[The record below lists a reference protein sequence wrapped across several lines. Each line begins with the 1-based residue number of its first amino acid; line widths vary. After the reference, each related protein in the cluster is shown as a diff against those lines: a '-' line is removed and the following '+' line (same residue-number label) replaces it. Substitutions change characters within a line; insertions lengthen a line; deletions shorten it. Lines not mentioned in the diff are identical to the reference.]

1 MMYFHIGNGVT
12 VKKDDVIG
20 VFDLDTST
28 VSSITRKYINKNE
41 KEGKLSYSDSDLPRT
56 FILIEEKG
64 EYKIKLSRISPTGL
78 NERICGEID
87 LYND

>member
-12 VKKDDVIG
+12 VKKKDVIG

-28 VSSITRKYINKNE
+28 VSAITRKYVNKNE

-56 FILIEEKG
+56 FILVEEKG
-64 EYKIKLSRISPTGL
+64 EYKIKLSRISTQGIKARA
-78 NERICGEID
+78 EG
-87 LYND
+87 NDIYDQL

>member
-64 EYKIKLSRISPTGL
+64 EYKIKLSRISTQGIKARA
-78 NERICGEID
+78 EG
-87 LYND
+87 NDIYDQL

>member
-12 VKKDDVIG
+12 VKKKDVIG

-28 VSSITRKYINKNE
+28 VSAITRKYVNKNE

-56 FILIEEKG
+56 FILVEEKG
-64 EYKIKLSRISPTGL
+64 EYRIKLSRISTQGIKARA
-78 NERICGEID
+78 EG
-87 LYND
+87 NDIYDQL